1 MAYQRTPI
9 RSTLGPRGRGRPVAM
24 GDTASDLAAALAK
37 VLGTAA
43 PTVSAASKVL
53 TDPYWPEAVC
63 RVGQLHAIENK
74 QRVPA
79 CPKTPAG
86 RTGGIGLRKVM
97 PLMRGYVYAEQHPI
111 VKPVAVAAAIG
122 IPVLIGY
129 LLGKGS
135 R

>member
-1 MAYQRTPI
+1 
-9 RSTLGPRGRGRPVAM
+9 M

-37 VLGTAA
+37 VLGTAVPA
-43 PTVSAASKVL
+43 VGTASKIL
-53 TDPYWPEAVC
+53 TDPYWPEAAC
-63 RVGQLHAIENK
+63 RVAQLHAIENK
-74 QRVPA
+74 QKLPA
-79 CPKTPAG
+79 CPTTPGG

-111 VKPVAVAAAIG
+111 VKPVAVAAALG
-122 IPVLIGY
+122 IPMLIGY